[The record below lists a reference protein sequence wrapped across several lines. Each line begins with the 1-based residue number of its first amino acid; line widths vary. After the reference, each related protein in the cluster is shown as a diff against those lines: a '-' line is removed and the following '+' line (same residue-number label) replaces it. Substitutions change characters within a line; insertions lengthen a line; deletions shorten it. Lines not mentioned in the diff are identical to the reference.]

1 MFFFDSDLLAWMSQF
16 KLTFLLSHHF
26 VAPPPTSTSV
36 GNFDFKANK
45 RQKCLLIFQFCESQ
59 ANTHTFFHLNSVPL
73 KLRKG
78 AKQWTSFFR
87 HLFVA
92 ACWTVFPVRHSKPC
106 FGLIRHELLLCGG
119 GGDNGT
125 NADIVN
131 YTESGK
137 SKRRRVVGGETW
149 MHNVRPCWW
158 LMGKWLM
165 TWDWKNFL
173 YQNQSI
179 LISSHHP
186 ISAPSVHESIG

>member
-1 MFFFDSDLLAWMSQF
+1 MAS
-16 KLTFLLSHHF
+16 
-26 VAPPPTSTSV
+26 PPTSTSV

-59 ANTHTFFHLNSVPL
+59 ANTHTFFSFKLCPIEA
-73 KLRKG
+73 LRKG

-92 ACWTVFPVRHSKPC
+92 ACWTVFPVRLSKPC

-125 NADIVN
+125 DADISASN

-137 SKRRRVVGGETW
+137 SKRRVVGGETW

-186 ISAPSVHESIG
+186 ISAPSVHQSIG